1 MQGNRWAR
9 IKNHER
15 SILGSVFNA
24 KCKRRIKT
32 ETEERRAVSGVELET
47 KAVVVWLIAKITKSK
62 QKNQSKKTK
71 GKYFQYYL
79 LSVCFSC
86 WRNELCSEKTHC
98 ASELHFYSLVW
109 LRTKSQN
116 SSKPERS
123 NQAAAPFCWCTALTW
138 LCSSPQAEIGSDVET
153 RGPSRG
159 PWCFPGAWP
168 ESLWNIQLTQVTS
181 QTFLDTGCS
190 EDTGAALEDESLRG
204 KIHQH

>member
-15 SILGSVFNA
+15 SILGSDRNW
-24 KCKRRIKT
+24 R
-32 ETEERRAVSGVELET
+32 EEGCEWSRAGNQGCCCLVDSQNYKIQT
-47 KAVVVWLIAKITKSK
+47 KK
-62 QKNQSKKTK
+62 QSKKTK
-71 GKYFQYYL
+71 GKYFQYYFTPSCEAWM